1 MNIRQ
6 ARKARNWTQ
15 EQLAESIGTTQQT
28 INRWESG
35 NTEPK
40 VSDLKKISSALGITL
55 SFLLGLDEESESVT
69 LSDEEKELIS
79 RFRRLTPRAKRALLV
94 GLREYVNEQ

>member
-15 EQLAESIGTTQQT
+15 EQLAEAVGTTQQT

-55 SFLLGLDEESESVT
+55 SFLLGIDEVGESEI
-69 LSDEEKELIS
+69 LSNDEKKLILYFRQLSLKTKQAVLSGFGSYFDEL
-79 RFRRLTPRAKRALLV
+79 
-94 GLREYVNEQ
+94 

>member
-28 INRWESG
+28 INRWENG
-35 NTEPK
+35 YTEPK
-40 VSDLKKISSALGITL
+40 VSDLRKISSALGITL
-55 SFLLGLDEESESVT
+55 SFLLGLGEVDESEV
-69 LSDEEKELIS
+69 LSNDEKELIHY
-79 RFRRLTPRAKRALLV
+79 FRQLSPKARRSILLALNVYL
-94 GLREYVNEQ
+94 EP

>member
-28 INRWESG
+28 INRWENG
-35 NTEPK
+35 YTEPK
-40 VSDLKKISSALGITL
+40 LSDLRKISSALGITL
-55 SFLLGLDEESESVT
+55 SFLLGLGDVDESEV
-69 LSDEEKELIS
+69 LSNEEKELI
-79 RFRRLTPRAKRALLV
+79 RYFRKLSPKARRSMLLALNAYL
-94 GLREYVNEQ
+94 EP